1 MVLLTH
7 KDIMSKRAA
16 ILNFAGCSNYGA
28 NLTAYAIAE
37 YCKKLG
43 IEPTM
48 VDRRFLYTTD
58 FSLLDSP
65 FSRFGDKYL
74 RWSSPCFG
82 KHTFQA
88 ISTDY
93 DTFIVGSDQV
103 WAYQPGWG
111 TRHIEEREIF
121 DFANLPEGKKRI
133 AMAASFGSADH
144 SAVPKDFVEAR
155 SQALKRFTAISV
167 REASG
172 VDICRD
178 YYGVQAVH
186 VLDPVFLLN
195 AAEWGQLAEEGQRHL
210 PDEFAAFCTLH
221 DPYIPICR
229 QLAVRWAATGLASEI
244 LLGGEEVSDWVNAI
258 RRCKVLV
265 TDSFHATCFGIIF
278 RKPII
283 YLNIES
289 RGGDRVPSLSRML
302 SVPIPIFSEDELLNN
317 ADVTLSHLA
326 DLRDTSLDYSA
337 AEPAL
342 DAHIDATRCFL
353 QQALDAPMP
362 SGNSAVQVDLTAVRA
377 EHDGYLAP
385 LRKEIRK
392 LLPQYIGHCI
402 AGIFNRKKQEKSRRE
417 KLKLRFLWR
426 KLTY

>member
-16 ILNFAGCSNYGA
+16 ILNFVGCSNYGA

-88 ISTDY
+88 ISAEY

-103 WAYQPGWG
+103 WSYQPGWG
-111 TRHIEEREIF
+111 TRHVAEREIF
-121 DFANLPEGKKRI
+121 DFTDLPEGKKKI

-144 SAVPKDFVEAR
+144 SAVPQDFIEAR
-155 SQALKRFTAISV
+155 SQALKRFTAMSV

-172 VDICRD
+172 VGICRD

-195 AAEWGQLAEEGQRHL
+195 REEWGRLADEGRKTL
-210 PDEFAAFCTLH
+210 PNEFAAFCTLH
-221 DPYIPICR
+221 TPYVPICH
-229 QLAVRWAATGLASEI
+229 QLAERWDSTGLPSVH
-244 LLGGEEVSDWVNAI
+244 LLNGEEVADWVNII
-258 RRCKVLV
+258 RQCKVLV

-278 RKPII
+278 RKPVIH
-283 YLNIES
+283 LNIES
-289 RGGDRVPSLSRML
+289 RGGDRIPSLSRML
-302 SVPIPIFSEDELLNN
+302 TVPIPIFSEEELLNN
-317 ADVTLSHLA
+317 TENTLSRLA
-326 DLRDTSLDYSA
+326 ALKDAPMDYTA
-337 AEPAL
+337 AEPVLA
-342 DAHIDATRCFL
+342 AQIDATRRFL

-362 SGNSAVQVDLTAVRA
+362 PGSTAVQVDRSAVRA
-377 EHDGYLAP
+377 ERRAYLAP
-385 LRKEIRK
+385 LWKEIRR
-392 LLPQYIGHCI
+392 LLPQYTRHRIR
-402 AGIFNRKKQEKSRRE
+402 GIFNREKLAQSERE
-417 KLKLRFLWR
+417 KRRLLLLW
-426 KLTY
+426 KMITY